1 MNRKK
6 VFEPNEEM
14 INKIISVAYK
24 DATLMD
30 KFIVMRTAAQNP
42 EIREM
47 LSSYRQTAKD
57 VEGLREEEFP
67 DDLLKNV
74 IRKNLPALKNKNSFW
89 FDFYSTVFSRPVISV
104 FTTIV
109 LITAIVTTL
118 IVNKPAKISYHYS
131 QSEINA
137 ADLQARKALAIVGK
151 FFKQTRSTLENEIM
165 NERVAKPINNG
176 IGIVNNILEGEIK

>member
-1 MNRKK
+1 MNRKEA
-6 VFEPNEEM
+6 FELNEEM

-30 KFIVMRTAAQNP
+30 KFIVMTAAAQNP

-47 LSSYRQTAKD
+47 LSSYRQTAKE
-57 VEGLREEEFP
+57 VEELHEEEFP

-74 IRKNLPALKNKNSFW
+74 IRKNLPVLKNKSSFL
-89 FDFYSTVFSRPVISV
+89 FDLYSTVFSRPVISAV
-104 FTTIV
+104 TTIV

-118 IVNKPAKISYHYS
+118 VVNKPAQISYRYS
-131 QSEINA
+131 QAEINS
-137 ADLQARKALAIVGK
+137 ADQQARKALAIVGK
-151 FFKQTRSTLENEIM
+151 FFKQTQTTLENEIM